1 MAAARESTAKERVL
15 VVAEK
20 LFSERGYDSVTLRDI
35 AQALN
40 IRQASLYHHFPNGK
54 EQLFVEVTE
63 RSLAR
68 HRAEQERILAEHAGN
83 DLRTQLVELTR
94 WLLTQPPVDLPR
106 MIRSDMPAISE
117 VNAQMLSRAAL
128 DSLVAPIER
137 AFAAARERGEVEFSR
152 MPHRERLLAASFLAI
167 VDNAR
172 VAERFARTTA
182 MDMVE
187 SMIDVLLNGL
197 RPR

>member
-1 MAAARESTAKERVL
+1 MSEPVRLAKLAREHLAS
-15 VVAEK
+15 
-20 LFSERGYDSVTLRDI
+20 
-35 AQALN
+35 ALN
-40 IRQASLYHHFPNGK
+40 TLQSEDNIPDELMDTADPIAEAMSALHRI
-54 EQLFVEVTE
+54 E
-63 RSLAR
+63 RSGG
-68 HRAEQERILAEHAGN
+68 AELEGREVA
-83 DLRTQLVELTR
+83 LRKV
-94 WLLTQPPVDLPR
+94 
-106 MIRSDMPAISE
+106 
-117 VNAQMLSRAAL
+117 RAAL